1 MAITLCHKKSFL
13 LKSPMNQ
20 DSNPNQLFVPPSQRD
35 HYQGI
40 LSAPIVLVEY
50 GNYQSPQC
58 GEVHRLIQAIQQHF
72 DSVFRE
78 ENRVCVVF
86 RHFIQNSIYPQA
98 HKAAEVAE
106 AAAAQ
111 GQFWQM
117 HEMLFTHQHALD
129 NGYLVEYA
137 NRLGLDISQ
146 FLQDLS
152 KRMHVDRIN
161 EDIESGHHSG
171 VITAP
176 ALFINGI
183 RYGGRWSLEQLIAT
197 IVTASH

>member
-1 MAITLCHKKSFL
+1 
-13 LKSPMNQ
+13 MNQ
-20 DSNPNQLFVPPSQRD
+20 DSNLNQLFVSPSQRD

-40 LSAPIVLVEY
+40 LTAPVVLVEY

-58 GEVHRLIQAIQQHF
+58 GEVHRLIQAVQQHF
-72 DSVFRE
+72 ESIFPD

-86 RHFIQNSIYPQA
+86 RHFIESIYPQA
-98 HKAAEVAE
+98 QKAAEVAE

-111 GQFWQM
+111 DQFWQM
-117 HEMLFTHQHALD
+117 HEMLFTHQFALD

-137 NRLGLDISQ
+137 DRLGLDIPQ

-152 KRMHVDRIN
+152 KKKHIDRIN
-161 EDIESGHHSG
+161 EDVESGHLSG
-171 VITAP
+171 VVTAP

-183 RYGGRWSLEQLIAT
+183 RYRDRWNFEQLLT
-197 IVTASH
+197 TVNTVSH

>member
-1 MAITLCHKKSFL
+1 MS
-13 LKSPMNQ
+13 Q
-20 DSNPNQLFVPPSQRD
+20 DSNFNQLFVPPSQRD

-40 LSAPIVLVEY
+40 LNAPVVLVEY

-72 DSVFRE
+72 DSVFSG

-98 HKAAEVAE
+98 QKAAEVAE
-106 AAAAQ
+106 AAAVQ

-117 HEMLFTHQHALD
+117 HDMLFLHQQELG

-137 NRLGLDISQ
+137 DRLGLDISQ

-152 KRMHVDRIN
+152 KRRHVDRIN
-161 EDIESGHHSG
+161 EDTASGHHSG
-171 VITAP
+171 VTTVP

-183 RYGGRWSLEQLIAT
+183 RYRDRWSVEQLIAT

>member
-1 MAITLCHKKSFL
+1 MASSDCHEKSFSL
-13 LKSPMNQ
+13 NSPMSQ
-20 DSNPNQLFVPPSQRD
+20 DSNFNQLFVPPSQRD
-35 HYQGI
+35 RYQGI
-40 LSAPIVLVEY
+40 LNAPVVLVKY

-72 DSVFRE
+72 DSVFPE

-98 HKAAEVAE
+98 QKAAEVAE
-106 AAAAQ
+106 AAAVQ

-117 HEMLFTHQHALD
+117 HEILFTHQHALD

-137 NRLGLDISQ
+137 DRLGLDISQ

-152 KRMHVDRIN
+152 KRRHVDRIN
-161 EDIESGHHSG
+161 EDTASGHHSG
-171 VITAP
+171 VTTAP

-183 RYGGRWSLEQLIAT
+183 RYSDRWSLEELITT
-197 IVTASH
+197 IDTVSH

>member
-1 MAITLCHKKSFL
+1 MAIPGCHEKSFSL
-13 LKSPMNQ
+13 NSPMNQ
-20 DSNPNQLFVPPSQRD
+20 DNNATQLFVPPSHRD
-35 HYQGI
+35 RYQGL
-40 LSAPIVLVEY
+40 LSAPVVLVEY

-72 DSVFRE
+72 NSVFFE
-78 ENRVCVVF
+78 ENRLCVVF
-86 RHFIQNSIYPQA
+86 RHFIENSIYPQA
-98 HKAAEVAE
+98 QKAAEVAE

-137 NRLGLDISQ
+137 DRLELNISQ

-152 KRMHVDRIN
+152 KRRHVDRIN

-171 VITAP
+171 VTTAP

-183 RYGGRWSLEQLIAT
+183 RYRDGWSLEQLIAT
-197 IVTASH
+197 IDTTSH